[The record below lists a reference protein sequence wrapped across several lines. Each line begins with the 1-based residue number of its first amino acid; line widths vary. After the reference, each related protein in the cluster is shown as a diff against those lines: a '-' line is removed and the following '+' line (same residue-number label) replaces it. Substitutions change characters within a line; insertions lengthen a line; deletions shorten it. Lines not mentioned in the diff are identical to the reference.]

1 MGNSSTTNH
10 PDHYNKGL
18 IEVWDFIIDQNLD
31 FIEGNIVKY
40 ICRYKLKGGYE
51 DLLKAKQYMDKLYN
65 MKSKEQHKKDL
76 YGIKNTC

>member
-1 MGNSSTTNH
+1 MANSSATTH
-10 PDHYNKGL
+10 PVHYNKGK

-51 DLLKAKQYMDKLYN
+51 DLLKAKQYMDKLHEV
-65 MKSKEQHKKDL
+65 KSKEDH
-76 YGIKNTC
+76 